1 MNEEILKGLKH
12 KLEEE
17 KKTLELDL
25 EKFAQKTPGSSGD
38 FETKYPDYGRGEE
51 ENESELIAYNTLK
64 NIEEA
69 IETRLWEIKEALLRL
84 EQNVYGNCSQCG
96 KEIEIEKLNTN
107 PTTILCRGCQLK
119 VKK

>member
-1 MNEEILKGLKH
+1 MNEEILKGLKY
-12 KLEEE
+12 KLDEE
-17 KKTLELDL
+17 KKTLESDL
-25 EKFAQKTPGSSGD
+25 EKFAEKKPNNIGD
-38 FETKYPDYGRGEE
+38 FETKYPNYGRSEE

-69 IETRLWEIKEALLRL
+69 IETRLLEIKEALVRL
-84 EQNVYGNCSQCG
+84 EQNVYGNCSKCG